1 MRLKKRLNNNAV
13 IAEDEQGQEYV
24 VFGNG
29 IAFNVKKDDTIPEN
43 IIERV
48 FFQKEKTL
56 FQQLIEEIPQKYFD
70 LSCEIIEYIEG
81 NLKSEL
87 SNSIYLTLMDHIS
100 FIKERAEKG
109 MLPRNSMKWEISRYY
124 QEEYKLSKKIV
135 ELLEE
140 ELEIKL
146 NDDEA
151 ASIALHIVNAE
162 YDTDSVHESM
172 EMIHLVDDIL
182 QIICYQT
189 GAESDEENL
198 NYQRLVTHVKFFV
211 QRLYQKQRRK
221 TKSML
226 YDMVVKEYPQAY
238 AIAEKVKQFLEKKL
252 KCQIDDE
259 EITYLN
265 AVSF

>member
-87 SNSIYLTLMDHIS
+87 SNSIY
-100 FIKERAEKG
+100 ERAEKG

-172 EMIHLVDDIL
+172 EMIHLVDDIK
-182 QIICYQT
+182 
-189 GAESDEENL
+189 
-198 NYQRLVTHVKFFV
+198 RV
-211 QRLYQKQRRK
+211 QNR
-221 TKSML
+221 M
-226 YDMVVKEYPQAY
+226 
-238 AIAEKVKQFLEKKL
+238 KK
-252 KCQIDDE
+252 I
-259 EITYLN
+259 
-265 AVSF
+265 

>member
-109 MLPRNSMKWEISRYY
+109 MLPRNSMKWGNQPI
-124 QEEYKLSKKIV
+124 LSGRI
-135 ELLEE
+135 
-140 ELEIKL
+140 
-146 NDDEA
+146 
-151 ASIALHIVNAE
+151 
-162 YDTDSVHESM
+162 
-172 EMIHLVDDIL
+172 
-182 QIICYQT
+182 
-189 GAESDEENL
+189 
-198 NYQRLVTHVKFFV
+198 
-211 QRLYQKQRRK
+211 
-221 TKSML
+221 
-226 YDMVVKEYPQAY
+226 
-238 AIAEKVKQFLEKKL
+238 
-252 KCQIDDE
+252 
-259 EITYLN
+259 
-265 AVSF
+265 